1 MNARRRDE
9 AKVGTLARSATM
21 QAPLLAQPDKR
32 ASLQRDRAIWAD
44 GCIGCCLGG
53 RISSCHTV
61 PSAQIARSRTRDL
74 ISASLATAPSVRQ
87 NVQISGGC
95 LILMQREM
103 LCNGAGPHLPP

>member
-44 GCIGCCLGG
+44 KCIERSLRWADFMVSHRPFGPNRAVAHARLDQCFPRVSLEEK
-53 RISSCHTV
+53 RHSISSMRC
-61 PSAQIARSRTRDL
+61 ARVTGLPRIT
-74 ISASLATAPSVRQ
+74 ASVLPAPT
-87 NVQISGGC
+87 
-95 LILMQREM
+95 
-103 LCNGAGPHLPP
+103 